1 MHNHNR
7 NESKHAKNESMI
19 EMSARRAPCDL
30 AMKALSMYDE
40 QAKREKLLRKIVTIT
55 LVSLIPLLGI
65 VLTIILLF
73 LNYDLMTLVTWLV
86 ESDVMAVLGYILII
100 IMSAGVF
107 SLLFV
112 RIWQMRRSLNSHIK
126 E

>member
-1 MHNHNR
+1 MHNH
-7 NESKHAKNESMI
+7 SKNENKHVKKKSSI
-19 EMSARRAPCDL
+19 ELSTRRAPCDL

-40 QAKREKLLRKIVTIT
+40 QAKRERLLRKIVTIA

-73 LNYDLMTLVTWLV
+73 LNYDLMTLVTWLI
-86 ESDVMAVLGYILII
+86 ESDVMAVLGYTLII

-112 RIWQMRRSLNSHIK
+112 RIWQMRRSLISHIK